1 MKGNLPFNS
10 EICFK
15 SLISTF
21 RLLGKITNMQNTK
34 LDSPQK
40 TALAHNNL
48 WLALKVAAIPTTA
61 LILFYQD
68 LAIIFSD
75 ALQSEATSY
84 ILTIPFLLSY
94 LLYRKRKI
102 LYSTVSLNNKNQTK
116 IQRYLQPAA
125 SILLIAI
132 AILLYWH
139 GSYTFTPLEYHMLA
153 LPIFTAGVALL
164 LFNSQTLRQLAF
176 PAAFLFF
183 LVPPPSE
190 VVYTLG
196 ATLSALS
203 AQASAAIASLTGI
216 SASLIAEYGNPLI
229 QITRPDGAILNFTV
243 DIACSGIYSLIS
255 FLIFALLVAYITRDK
270 LWKKIALILTGIPII
285 YLLNIIRIT
294 ILLII
299 GYHYGENLAL
309 QVFHLFGGWILIF
322 IGTLLLLAISE
333 KIFKTKIF
341 MKTENCLE
349 CNPKPPANQK
359 FCLKCGKILKPDFAI
374 KHRTDAIKIAAIILI
389 AIALASI
396 QAPTFALAE
405 RPTILLTNTTNEE
418 PASTEILPDI
428 PNYTLQFAYRDTD
441 FEETSKSDMALA
453 YIYVPHNESQKPIWV
468 SLEIASAR
476 SSLHRW
482 EVCLI
487 TYPLSQGWKPK
498 VTEIELREIQLSENP
513 PIISRYFVFQYTKT
527 GLIQAVLYWYESATF
542 NVNGTMQQK
551 HIKISLIAYPD
562 STEELTQ
569 IENQLKALATPI
581 VNYWRP
587 IVTWSPIALVLSQ
600 NGGQLTA
607 ATSFMLIAV
616 VVVALVESRKQQK
629 ARSAVYNKLSE
640 ANKQII
646 DAIRKTA
653 KATTPTLSNIAKTY
667 QEITGNQMDDAKLL
681 QKLNELEATGAIRSE
696 ITNSQDEPIKTWK
709 T

>member
-1 MKGNLPFNS
+1 MQK
-10 EICFK
+10 
-15 SLISTF
+15 
-21 RLLGKITNMQNTK
+21 TNI
-34 LDSPQK
+34 DIPQK
-40 TALAHNNL
+40 SAFAHNNL
-48 WLALKVAAIPTTA
+48 WLALKVAAIPAAA
-61 LILFYQD
+61 LILFHQD
-68 LAIIFSD
+68 LAIILSD
-75 ALQSEATSY
+75 ALKSETTSY
-84 ILTIPFLLSY
+84 MLTIPFLLSY

-116 IQRYLQPAA
+116 IQRYSQPTA
-125 SILLIAI
+125 SILLIVI

-139 GSYTFTPLEYHMLA
+139 GSYTFTPLEYHTLA
-153 LPIFTAGVALL
+153 LPIFTAGAVLL
-164 LFNSQTLRQLAF
+164 LFNSQTLRQLTF
-176 PAAFLFF
+176 PIAFLFF
-183 LVPPPSE
+183 IVPPPSE
-190 VVYTLG
+190 VLYTLG

-216 SASLIAEYGNPLI
+216 PTSLIVEYGNPLI
-229 QITRPDGAILNFTV
+229 QITLPNGIVLNFTV

-255 FLIFALLVAYITRDK
+255 FLIFALLVAYIIRDK
-270 LWKKIALILTGIPII
+270 LWKKIALILTGIPLI

-294 ILLII
+294 TLLLI

-341 MKTENCLE
+341 AKTEKCLD
-349 CNPKPPANQK
+349 CNSKPPENQK
-359 FCLKCGKILKPDFAI
+359 FCLKCGKILKPDFVI
-374 KHRTDAIKIAAIILI
+374 KHRSDTIKIAAIILV
-389 AIALASI
+389 AIAFASI

-405 RPTILLTNTTNEE
+405 RPTILLTSTTNEE

-441 FEETSKSDMALA
+441 FEKTAKSDMALA
-453 YIYVPHNESQKPIWV
+453 YIYVPHNKSQKLIWV

-482 EVCLI
+482 EVCLV

-498 VTEIELREIQLSENP
+498 VTEIELREIQLAENP

-542 NVNGTMQQK
+542 NVNGTLQQK

-562 STEELTQ
+562 GIDELTQ
-569 IENQLKALATPI
+569 IENQLTALATPI

-616 VVVALVESRKQQK
+616 VAVAFAESKKQQK
-629 ARSAVYNKLSE
+629 ARTIVYNKLSN

-646 DAIRKTA
+646 DIIKKTE
-653 KATTPTLSNIAKTY
+653 KTTTPTLSNIAKTY
-667 QEITGNQMDDAKLL
+667 QETTGNSIDKTQLL
-681 QKLNELEATGAIRSE
+681 QKLTELESTGTISSQ
-696 ITNSQDEPIKTWK
+696 ITNQQDEPIQTWK